1 MQNCSS
7 EFTVC
12 FLSSAVRCQPLSRAL
27 CNSGKF
33 RGSIFWDFSGYSFGV
48 VGKGAFLPSNSWLT
62 QTVKQ
67 ANFFVCLNWF

>member
-1 MQNCSS
+1 M
-7 EFTVC
+7 FTVC

-33 RGSIFWDFSGYSFGV
+33 RCSIVWDFSGHSFYV
-48 VGKGAFLPSNSWLT
+48 VGKWAFLPSNSWLT

-67 ANFFVCLNWF
+67 ARFLVCLNQF